1 MHQLVRTLRRRR
13 CREQR
18 TAPICC
24 SHCPTRRTDSKQWP
38 LTLEF
43 AINDKQRSDFAA
55 DVAVKVHGA
64 KGHAVLDTTAGGPVL
79 LAKLPPGRYAV
90 DATLA
95 GITLHARVN
104 GYLSAS
110 RLPTCQSL
118 LI

>member
-1 MHQLVRTLRRRR
+1 MGRWRASTGTHA
-13 CREQR
+13 
-18 TAPICC
+18 APICC

-38 LTLEF
+38 RTREF
-43 AINDKQRSDFAA
+43 AINDKQRSDFAG

-95 GITLHARVN
+95 GKTLHARVN

-110 RLPTCQSL
+110 SCRPASRY
-118 LI
+118 